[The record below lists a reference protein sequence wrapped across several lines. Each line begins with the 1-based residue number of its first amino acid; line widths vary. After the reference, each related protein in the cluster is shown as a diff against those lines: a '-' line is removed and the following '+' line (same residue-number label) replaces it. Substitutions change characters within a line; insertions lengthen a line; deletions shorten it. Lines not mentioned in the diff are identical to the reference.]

1 MASIFFPKIIIL
13 KVKIWTSMKQEPLT
27 GKTNM
32 PRISCLRKVTIICGC
47 GVRYNWYTVV
57 TILEDDEN
65 GKRSKTWGVGGGGE
79 SCRIFFTAQCW
90 QMLLFRAIPTRKK
103 GQKGW
108 FSPKMP
114 VMEFDFVL
122 LFIHQV
128 PENSWI
134 ASL

>member
-65 GKRSKTWGVGGGGE
+65 GKRSKTWGVGGGGRVAA
-79 SCRIFFTAQCW
+79 SFLRRNADKCCYLGQYPRAKRDKKADFPLKCLWWNLT
-90 QMLLFRAIPTRKK
+90 LFYCLSTKY
-103 GQKGW
+103 QKTL
-108 FSPKMP
+108 
-114 VMEFDFVL
+114 E
-122 LFIHQV
+122 
-128 PENSWI
+128 
-134 ASL
+134 